1 MKAGHLRGFPL
12 FWAGRATSQF
22 GDQITLLA
30 LPFLITD
37 VTSSPLAVGALEAV
51 AFAPML
57 LLGLPL
63 GALADRR
70 SRRRSMIQADVLRML
85 FVGSLPVL
93 IIGLDLDTKIAY
105 VLVIAFLVGLGNALF
120 EASAQ
125 AFLTDLVPPVE
136 IVRCNARLSLTEGI
150 AEVVGPAS
158 AGVLI
163 AALGA
168 TGALAIDAV
177 TFGLSATALVA
188 MVRVRERYS
197 TAAPMMRTAIKE
209 GLRIVVHEPRLR
221 ALTLVIAGSNLGSG
235 IVAGLLI
242 LFLRRTVGLEGWG
255 AGLLYALNGA
265 GGIAASV
272 VSQRLVSRIGV
283 GRTVVSGMIGGAV
296 GFCLLAVTSEST
308 WYLTATLGMVLI
320 GVGVVTAFIASA
332 SLRQRMVPS
341 ELLGRVTT
349 SYRTVVNGA
358 VALGAL
364 AGGVIGELIGVR
376 PALLV
381 GAGVYVAVTVSS
393 FFTALNAPDEFD
405 SSI

>member
-1 MKAGHLRGFPL
+1 
-12 FWAGRATSQF
+12 
-22 GDQITLLA
+22 
-30 LPFLITD
+30 
-37 VTSSPLAVGALEAV
+37 
-51 AFAPML
+51 
-57 LLGLPL
+57 
-63 GALADRR
+63 
-70 SRRRSMIQADVLRML
+70 MIQADVLRML